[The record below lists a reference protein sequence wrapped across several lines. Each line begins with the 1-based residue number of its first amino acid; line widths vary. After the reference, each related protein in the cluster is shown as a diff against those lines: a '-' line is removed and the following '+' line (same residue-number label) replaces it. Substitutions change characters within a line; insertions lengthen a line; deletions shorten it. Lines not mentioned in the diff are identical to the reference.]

1 MEHLIYFMNSDVW
14 FESLGIQVKL
24 EDKFR
29 DLKCNLLF
37 LKSDQMLEFCAISN
51 VSWPYDTLAT

>member
-1 MEHLIYFMNSDVW
+1 M
-14 FESLGIQVKL
+14 KL

-37 LKSDQMLEFCAISN
+37 LKSDQMLSSVLFLMCHGPMIRLLLEMSVVFHLVELAI
-51 VSWPYDTLAT
+51 VWSWEL

>member
-1 MEHLIYFMNSDVW
+1 MNSDVW